1 MQQIYMDQLR
11 TLFSWREKKS
21 GTIGPDERLPW
32 PNTIAMG
39 MQHVLAMFGSTVVA
53 PLIMGFD
60 PNLAILFSGIGTLL
74 FFAITAGKVPSYLG
88 SSFAFIAPVG
98 AAAAGGGGMKGA
110 LGGIIAAGVIYLLIG
125 LIVQY
130 TGSGW
135 IDALMPPLV
144 TGAVVA
150 IIGLNLAGAARNLA
164 AESMPLALFTIL
176 AVMVVAIIGRGML
189 GRLPILLGTLI
200 GYLIALLLGGTN
212 AAGRAIGPMHVSG
225 VDFQPVRDAAWLGW
239 PSFTGPSFN
248 WHAITLIAPVAI
260 ILVAENT
267 GHIKAVS
274 EMTGRN
280 LMPFLGRGFIGD
292 GLATIVAGF
301 GGGTGVTTY
310 AENIGVMAVTKVFS
324 TAIFVVAAVTAIV
337 LGFCPKFGALIG
349 SIPSAVLGGVATVLF
364 GLIAV
369 TGVRIWV
376 ENRVDFSK
384 SSNLFIAAVALIVGA
399 ADYTINIGDF
409 ALAGIGLGTFGAIIL
424 YQVFKA
430 LGIEDAPLAIDGPVG
445 AVPHSGRE
453 SRSGR
458 RSRGG
463 TTQAQTAAG
472 LNPRALRRAF
482 GNNGRKLDKRPV
494 GDVSENDDRGADVPI
509 RPHSQPQP
517 QRGPQPTRRR
527 PETDPRRQQLPR
539 QEEPRQRQ
547 AAGPNGTAR
556 RSAEPDDAFGTT
568 TRESGRP
575 GCPDAATTRLRS
587 AASIEPTGR
596 RHRSFTGESTA
607 ATACRSTTR
616 PSIAAPGRQSQP
628 NRPPRSSGNGRDRL
642 MDVESRDRHRRPPA
656 HGEPGA
662 GQHPVPGSWST
673 FEPLI

>member
-1 MQQIYMDQLR
+1 MQQIYLDQLR
-11 TLFSWREKKS
+11 RRFSWREKKT

-88 SSFAFIAPVG
+88 SSFAFIAPV
-98 AAAAGGGGMKGA
+98 AAAVAGSGGMKGA

-164 AESMPLALFTIL
+164 AASMPLALFTIL
-176 AVMVVAIIGRGML
+176 AVMVVAIVGRGML

-200 GYLIALLLGGTN
+200 GYLIAILLGGTN
-212 AAGRAIGPMHVSG
+212 TAGRSIGPMHISG

-239 PSFTGPSFN
+239 PNFTGPSFN

-292 GLATIVAGF
+292 GLATTIAGF

-424 YQVFKA
+424 YQIFKA
-430 LGIEDAPLAIDGPVG
+430 LGIEDAPLAIDGPAG
-445 AVPHSGRE
+445 AVPHSGSE
-453 SRSGR
+453 L
-458 RSRGG
+458 RGG
-463 TTQAQTAAG
+463 GRSPSRASQAQTAEG
-472 LNPRALRRAF
+472 PNSRALRRVF
-482 GNNGRKLDKRPV
+482 SDSG
-494 GDVSENDDRGADVPI
+494 SETAVAVDDRYSDDVQDHHDRDSHPSV
-509 RPHSQPQP
+509 RSRMQPQP
-517 QRGPQPTRRR
+517 QPQPPSRQQQQSRQQAGPGQQARQQAGQRR
-527 PETDPRRQQLPR
+527 PQPDPRRQPSEDELRQQPVQPVQPDEQRDPRWQTQPGQQNAQRRPTMPGGAPPARSGGQGAGR
-539 QEEPRQRQ
+539 QEQRPDSSQQPTLRPQRAAPAPSRQRTSPTPTTAPRADSASQ
-547 AAGPNGTAR
+547 RTAPNRNRTGLPDLP
-556 RSAEPDDAFGTT
+556 EPDEKD
-568 TRESGRP
+568 
-575 GCPDAATTRLRS
+575 
-587 AASIEPTGR
+587 
-596 RHRSFTGESTA
+596 
-607 ATACRSTTR
+607 
-616 PSIAAPGRQSQP
+616 
-628 NRPPRSSGNGRDRL
+628 
-642 MDVESRDRHRRPPA
+642 
-656 HGEPGA
+656 
-662 GQHPVPGSWST
+662 
-673 FEPLI
+673 

>member
-176 AVMVVAIIGRGML
+176 AVILVAIIGRGML

-424 YQVFKA
+424 PQVFKA
-430 LGIEDAPLAIDGPVG
+430 LGIEDAPLAIDGPAG

-482 GNNGRKLDKRPV
+482 GNNGRKLDERPV

-509 RPHSQPQP
+509 RPRSQPQPQP
-517 QRGPQPTRRR
+517 QRGPQPVQTR
-527 PETDPRRQQLPR
+527 PEADPRRQQPEQQRQQPPR
-539 QEEPRQRQ
+539 QAEPRQRRAQ
-547 AAGPNGTAR
+547 GQTGQQGPQ
-556 RSAEPDDAFGTT
+556 RSPTT
-568 TRESGRP
+568 PSGSPPVNPGGQSAWTQQRP
-575 GCPDAATTRLRS
+575 GS
-587 AASIEPTGR
+587 AQQPASRPQG
-596 RHRSFTGESTA
+596 A
-607 ATACRSTTR
+607 ATASSQQR
-616 PSIAAPGRQSQP
+616 PQERRPAPPQRD
-628 NRPPRSSGNGRDRL
+628 PRL
-642 MDVESRDRHRRPPA
+642 QRPPA
-656 HGEPGA
+656 NRNRTSLPDLPEPEE
-662 GQHPVPGSWST
+662 T
-673 FEPLI
+673 D